1 MQNQNSQSSQ
11 EGNSKQPKDG
21 ASGTQPQTGT
31 QSQASQNTI
40 DPAVLDAAVEKKIA
54 ELEAARAE
62 KAAAAEAEL
71 KAKAKEA
78 VEPFVVKHK
87 EEKYKIPGTEKNN
100 YVVRHSREEKTT
112 SGSVIEDPGS
122 VRIQFYRPEV
132 YNEMI
137 RENEKTGKKNAFLEM
152 GEKAI
157 VLHDPT
163 K

>member
-54 ELEAARAE
+54 ELEAA
-62 KAAAAEAEL
+62 KALKLKELEEINAAEAK
-71 KAKAKEA
+71 KAA
-78 VEPFVVKHK
+78 EPFTIKHK
-87 EEKYKIPGTEKNN
+87 EEKYQIPGREKGNF
-100 YVVRHSREEKTT
+100 VVRHSREEKTT
-112 SGSVIEDPGS
+112 SGTVIEDPGS

-132 YNEMI
+132 YAEMI
-137 RENEKTGKKNAFLEM
+137 RENEKAGKKNAFVEM
-152 GEKAI
+152 GEKVI